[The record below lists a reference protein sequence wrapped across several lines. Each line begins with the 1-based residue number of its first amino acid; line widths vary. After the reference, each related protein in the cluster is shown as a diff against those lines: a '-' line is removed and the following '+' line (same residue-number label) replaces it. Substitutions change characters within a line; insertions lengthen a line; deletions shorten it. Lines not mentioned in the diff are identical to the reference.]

1 MNDSTVFLKHPY
13 QWQESQWQH
22 LIKMLNQDKLPHAL
36 LFEGIEGTGKLD
48 FAQAFANR
56 LICDSPENNF
66 ACGQCKRCQ
75 LLMAGSHPDFK
86 MLSPEEKSKIIKVDQ
101 VRGMVDFVNKTS
113 QFSGFK
119 VIIINP
125 AEAMNISSSNALLKS
140 LEEPGEKTVFLLV
153 CHRPSSLMAT
163 IRSRCQKIVFP
174 QPNENI
180 SNNWLEKRG
189 VSDSKALLSVAGGAP
204 LKALSLENST
214 VLVQRQEMLEALL
227 KLRKQEIDPVVVAR
241 QWEKN
246 SSIESLHWLISW
258 TLDWVR
264 VKNSQ
269 PLNSHDQQA
278 VLVDIAS
285 SLNQASIFTFWDTLK
300 EALQQVQSNSNPN
313 INLMWDDLLIKWVHL
328 D

>member
-1 MNDSTVFLKHPY
+1 MNESAVFLNHPY
-13 QWQESQWQH
+13 QWQGSQWQH
-22 LIKMLNQDKLPHAL
+22 LIKILNQDKLPHAL

-56 LICDSPENNF
+56 LLCDGAENDF
-66 ACGQCKRCQ
+66 ACGHCKRCQ
-75 LLMAGSHPDFK
+75 LLIAGSHPDYK
-86 MLSPEEKSKIIKVDQ
+86 VISPEEKSKVIKVDQ
-101 VRGMVDFVNKTS
+101 IRSMVDFVNKKS

-153 CHRPSSLMAT
+153 SHRPSSLMAT

-174 QPNENI
+174 HPNESLSI
-180 SNNWLEKRG
+180 NWLDQQG
-189 VSDSKALLSVAGGAP
+189 VSASKALLSVAGGAP
-204 LKALSLENST
+204 LKALSLENSS
-214 VLVQRQEMLEALL
+214 VLEQRQDMLDALL
-227 KLRKQEIDPVVVAR
+227 KLRKQELDPVVVAR

-246 SSIESLHWLISW
+246 SSIECLQWLISW

-269 PLNSHDQQA
+269 PLKSYDQQS

-285 SLNQASIFTFWDTLK
+285 SLNQSSIFTFWDTLK

>member
-1 MNDSTVFLKHPY
+1 MNESSAFLKHPY

-36 LFEGIEGTGKLD
+36 LFEGIEGSGKLD
-48 FAQAFANR
+48 IARAFANR
-56 LICDSPENNF
+56 LICDSPENNS

-75 LLMAGSHPDFK
+75 LLTAGSHPDFK
-86 MLSPEEKSKIIKVDQ
+86 ILSPEEKSKIIKVDQ
-101 VRGMVDFVNKTS
+101 IRSMVDFVNKKS

-163 IRSRCQKIVFP
+163 IRSRCQKISFP
-174 QPNENI
+174 HPNKNLSI
-180 SNNWLEKRG
+180 NWLDEQGR
-189 VSDSKALLSVAGGAP
+189 SNSKALLSIAGGAP
-204 LKALSLENST
+204 LKALSLDSST
-214 VLVQRQEMLEALL
+214 VLAQRQEMLSALL
-227 KLRKQEIDPVVVAR
+227 KLRKHELDPIVVAR

-246 SSIESLHWLISW
+246 SSIECLQWLISW
-258 TLDWVR
+258 TLDWIC
-264 VKNSQ
+264 VKNNQ
-269 PLNSHDQQA
+269 PLKSHDQQA

-285 SLNQASIFTFWDTLK
+285 SLNQASIFIFWDALK
-300 EALQQVQSNSNPN
+300 KALQQVQSNSNPN
-313 INLMWDDLLIKWVHL
+313 INLMWDDLLISWVHL

>member
-1 MNDSTVFLKHPY
+1 MNESTTFLKHPY
-13 QWQESQWQH
+13 QWQDSQWQH

-36 LFEGIEGTGKLD
+36 LFEGIEGTGKLG
-48 FAQAFANR
+48 FARAFANL
-56 LICDSPENNF
+56 LICDSPENGF
-66 ACGQCKRCQ
+66 ACGQCKRC
-75 LLMAGSHPDFK
+75 LLLIAGSHPDFK

-101 VRGMVDFVNKTS
+101 VRSMVEFVNKKS

-174 QPNENI
+174 HPNENLGI
-180 SNNWLEKRG
+180 NWLDEQG
-189 VSDSKALLSVAGGAP
+189 VSDSKALLSIASGAP
-204 LKALSLENST
+204 LKALSMESST
-214 VLVQRQEMLEALL
+214 VLAQRQEMLAALL
-227 KLRKQEIDPVVVAR
+227 KLRKHELDPIVVAR

-246 SSIESLHWLISW
+246 SSIECLQWLISW
-258 TLDWVR
+258 SLDWVR

-269 PLNSHDQQA
+269 PLKSHDQQA
-278 VLVDIAS
+278 VLVDIAF
-285 SLNQASIFTFWDTLK
+285 SLNQSSIFTFWDVLK